1 MYLGDLGS
9 SDTPH
14 LVIKTF
20 HRLLEESLH
29 DQDAAKK
36 NRPTPSFTLDTYIL
50 IRKADKASWIQ
61 LGNTSGAT
69 VVQSLPSGN
78 IGDLSG
84 ATSTTIETV
93 WAFARPVGGIDI
105 VQIGKAY
112 ITANHHI
119 QTVDGWMTAR
129 QAADR
134 GHGTFLS
141 DHVYSKFYSLR
152 LVAGGNIIINTSAS
166 PDQAYTQIEAA
177 TMGYRFAPSANSP
190 NKNFPTYSLQEAG
203 PREGW
208 AAQAKPSYCHVAQRH
223 LKGISGGPTLQSAPL
238 APKTTAQLGSKTVT
252 ERVAREHKGELN
264 VGSMGLS
271 AAPQL
276 DLRTVQRLSEEYGGD
291 PDTVLVTNGHAEAR
305 RTPANA
311 WGNYAWGRFCAR

>member
-1 MYLGDLGS
+1 MSHLQTLPNGELHIKSMRSDLPTSEAKLPGKVLLPS
-9 SDTPH
+9 RHHTTTPLKSSLVPRRRPTQLESDTANVMDKTENRGEPDKRTPGHPDSPH
-14 LVIKTF
+14 LAIKTF
-20 HRLLEESLH
+20 HPLPEESLH

-61 LGNTSGAT
+61 LGNATSGAT

-134 GHGTFLS
+134 PW
-141 DHVYSKFYSLR
+141 DIPIR
-152 LVAGGNIIINTSAS
+152 
-166 PDQAYTQIEAA
+166 P
-177 TMGYRFAPSANSP
+177 
-190 NKNFPTYSLQEAG
+190 
-203 PREGW
+203 
-208 AAQAKPSYCHVAQRH
+208 C
-223 LKGISGGPTLQSAPL
+223 
-238 APKTTAQLGSKTVT
+238 
-252 ERVAREHKGELN
+252 
-264 VGSMGLS
+264 
-271 AAPQL
+271 
-276 DLRTVQRLSEEYGGD
+276 
-291 PDTVLVTNGHAEAR
+291 VLEIL
-305 RTPANA
+305 
-311 WGNYAWGRFCAR
+311 